1 MIDLST
7 EEWKEALRLVQAALD
22 APDDVAACAAAF
34 DYLRCAQSKR
44 LVGLAHLLQ
53 PGATPRSIQA
63 ALVPLERVDKR
74 AKVTDAEMGIRN
86 TDRERDS
93 ARPPSGGR
101 LAVVADNIRSAFN
114 AGGIFRT
121 ADFFGVERLVLCGY
135 TPGPDNLQVK
145 KTALG
150 ADETVPWEHAGD
162 IRDVIDRLHAE
173 GYFVYAL
180 ETADGA
186 ADIASVT
193 PSFPCA
199 ILLGNERFGLD
210 PDVVA
215 MADEVLEIP
224 SHGMKNSLNVVSAF
238 AVAAAFFRIPR
249 QEKEKGR
256 R

>member
-7 EEWKEALRLVQAALD
+7 EEWKKALQLVHAALD
-22 APDDVAACAAAF
+22 DGTDASRAAAF
-34 DYLRCAQSKR
+34 DFLRTAESKR

-53 PGATPRSIQA
+53 PGTTPRAIQA

-74 AKVTDAEMGIRN
+74 AKITDAEMGIRT
-86 TDRERDS
+86 TDNQPRS
-93 ARPPSGGR
+93 LHPPSGGC
-101 LAVVADNIRSAFN
+101 LTVVADNVRSAFN

-121 ADFFGVERLVLCGY
+121 ADFFGVERLILCGY
-135 TPGPDNLQVK
+135 TPGPDNPQVK

-150 ADETVPWEHAGD
+150 ADESVHWEHAGD

-173 GYFVYAL
+173 GYTVYAL
-180 ETADGA
+180 ETVDGA
-186 ADIASVT
+186 ADISTVT

-199 ILLGNERFGLD
+199 LLLGNERFGLD

-215 MADEVLEIP
+215 AADAVLEIP

-238 AVAAAFFRIPR
+238 AVAAAFFRK
-249 QEKEKGR
+249 Q
-256 R
+256 